1 MLVNGKSR
9 ACAQLA
15 KRSPRRTVAPITG
28 RQRGGGSVSGQ
39 ALADSNQAPAPGTR
53 AGLGPEP
60 PWSLFQVSLQGDGKP
75 VCSVMDFYRCA
86 CPCSR
91 PPLRGRAEHPSP
103 PQPRRRA
110 CLGLLPKRKSSRAG
124 FPVVVGC
131 PVKELSG
138 TPGPGE
144 QETHQ
149 DSMLLTAPQPGTGL
163 WGEPHPQRLC

>member
-15 KRSPRRTVAPITG
+15 KRSPRRTLAPITG

-103 PQPRRRA
+103 PNQGEELASGSCLRDRA
-110 CLGLLPKRKSSRAG
+110 PGQG
-124 FPVVVGC
+124 FQWSWAA
-131 PVKELSG
+131 L
-138 TPGPGE
+138 
-144 QETHQ
+144 
-149 DSMLLTAPQPGTGL
+149 
-163 WGEPHPQRLC
+163 